1 MWPPPTRL
9 VSAGASRTRVNEEVE
24 TGHSSMWGSL
34 KVTDYHVR
42 CSVVS
47 RYAVTTVQSSVWNQ
61 LPIIKE
67 AAFEVDLPSSAFISN
82 FTISQ
87 THTSLLRA
95 EDQQANSSLD
105 LDLDMDLD
113 LDLEPGAEAG
123 AGFSTLSHDISGH
136 CRGPG
141 RGLGVGLP
149 LGRALCEPG
158 PVLVLSV
165 EDLGLGRGTS
175 NGQVYVAQVKERAAA
190 RKIYDAAK
198 KQGKTA
204 GLVATKE
211 REIEKFRVAV
221 SVPSG
226 ARMSFSLTYE
236 ELLPRRLGRYELSL
250 GLRPGQLVQNLTLDV
265 DITERTGLSFIRVL
279 PLKTTRLLSNTAK
292 GDSDPPPSTRV
303 EQSASCAQVRFRPTV
318 QQQSGVSS
326 KGLDADFIIQYDVN
340 LRDLIGDVQVYDGYF
355 VHYFAPRGLPVVPK
369 DVIFVIDVSGSMI
382 GTKIKQTKQAMSTIL
397 GDLREGDHFNIIT
410 FSDKVHT
417 WRKGR
422 TVRATRQNVR
432 DAKDFVKRII
442 AEGWTNINA
451 ALLSA
456 AQLVNPPSPGSSN
469 LLSSRRVPLVIFL
482 TDGEATI
489 GVTAGDTILS
499 NAKKALGSASLF
511 GLAFGDDADFLLL
524 KRLALDNRGVA
535 RMVYEDADAAL
546 QLKGFYDEVASPLL
560 SDIQLTYLDDQA
572 FDITR
577 SLFPNYFQGSELVVA
592 GRVKG
597 GVKDFKVSMS
607 ATDSKQRVRMENDVL
622 LSQGNVTAGH
632 CSGGVEGISSFVHRL
647 WAYFTI
653 KELLLAKL
661 NSTDPAT
668 QRLLT
673 EKATNLSL
681 KYNFVTPVTSLVVVK
696 PDADEAA
703 PPPTTVKPTT
713 AATTTTTTATT
724 TASSRT
730 PAAGAAKKP
739 GTPAHPRPNRTR
751 PLPPQPPPNTPQSK
765 KGSAPPSRKTTTT
778 TPSSVKTAPAPL
790 SGKKPPA
797 SHNDSRTVSPP
808 PAGRVNTSLLSALKT
823 AAPPAPG
830 KPSSP
835 PPSAVK
841 TTPPSLQTS
850 TTATTPPPSSVRT
863 EPAPLPSTVR
873 TAPPPVRVSAP
884 STEPHNS
891 STSAPDVP
899 QPGVTSQQQLP
910 PLSSLTPAADD
921 NNTHAGVDT
930 DLTIAT
936 LLSATFAPMPGVTD
950 GPRLWEAAGLLDVS
964 TSIQIQRKDI
974 DLVKDYDATYDYDYD
989 LSYEAWDDTADTDSF
1004 VLGGEEDCPLVE
1016 CLVLLEPPSSLGT
1029 VRVFSSSVDGDPHFV
1044 VQLPKLHQNLCFT
1057 VDGRANDVLRLLE
1070 DPDRGIIVDGQ
1081 LVGAPSKHGAED
1093 RSRTYFN
1100 RLTISTPTG
1109 GSGSIMIT
1117 ISLDAVVV
1125 EGEGRD
1131 ILPISQQGS
1140 VMRQGV
1146 TVTVDNHRS
1155 CWVELAK
1162 DLRFLV
1168 LFHHYKHPS
1177 YLQMAHLGFYIT
1189 DGRGLSPSTQGLLG
1203 QFQHTDMSVTAV
1215 KDHAH
1220 RAAREGGLSRGIL
1233 RWGSE
1238 HMSVTLQDKTLKD
1251 TVRKRHM
1258 GKCWVVPK
1266 AEVQRLL
1273 GHPYQSYVVE
1283 RETRVAWLQ
1292 VERVEQRQIR
1302 DDSEETDEA
1311 ANGGI
1316 MRNECDEGPMN
1327 DSFVPPSPPFELDSS
1342 S

>member
-1 MWPPPTRL
+1 MDMMNLKVQCMLVFFTFYVQEGLSRHYEASFGEKSLLQRVKRQSKPTKP
-9 VSAGASRTRVNEEVE
+9 V
-24 TGHSSMWGSL
+24 L

-61 LPIIKE
+61 LPITKE

-82 FTISQ
+82 FTI
-87 THTSLLRA
+87 
-95 EDQQANSSLD
+95 
-105 LDLDMDLD
+105 
-113 LDLEPGAEAG
+113 
-123 AGFSTLSHDISGH
+123 
-136 CRGPG
+136 
-141 RGLGVGLP
+141 
-149 LGRALCEPG
+149 
-158 PVLVLSV
+158 
-165 EDLGLGRGTS
+165 TS
-175 NGQVYVAQVKERAAA
+175 NGKVYVAQVKERAAA

-226 ARMSFSLTYE
+226 ARMFFSLSYE

-250 GLRPGQLVQNLTLDV
+250 GLRPGQPVQNLTLDV
-265 DITERTGLSFIRVL
+265 SIRERTGISFIKVL
-279 PLKTTRLLSNTAK
+279 PLKTSRLLSNTAQ
-292 GDSDPPPSTRV
+292 GDAEPPASTHV
-303 EQSASCAQVRFRPTV
+303 EQSAGCARVRYSPTL
-318 QQQSGVSS
+318 QQQNSISS
-326 KGLDADFIIQYDVN
+326 KGLNADFVIQYDVD
-340 LRDLIGDVQVYDGYF
+340 LRDLMGEIQVYDGYF

-432 DAKDFVKRII
+432 DAKDFVRRII

-456 AQLVNPPSPGSSN
+456 AQLVNPPSSTSSK

-489 GVTAGDTILS
+489 GVTAGDTILI

-535 RMVYEDADAAL
+535 RMVYEDTDAAM

-560 SDIQLTYLDDQA
+560 SDIQLSYLDDQA

-592 GRVKG
+592 GKVKP
-597 GVKDFKVSMS
+597 GVKDLKVSMS
-607 ATDSKQRVRMENDVL
+607 ATDSKQRVKLENDVL
-622 LSQGNVTAGH
+622 ISNANMNGSADSLDCSAGL
-632 CSGGVEGISSFVHRL
+632 EGISSFVHRL

-661 NSTDPAT
+661 NATDPAT
-668 QRLLT
+668 QRLLAD
-673 EKATNLSL
+673 KATNLSL

-696 PDADEAA
+696 PDADEA
-703 PPPTTVKPTT
+703 PQTPTTAKPTT
-713 AATTTTTTATT
+713 AATTTTTATT
-724 TASSRT
+724 TTAAKI

-739 GTPAHPRPNRTR
+739 SSPSNPRPSKTK
-751 PLPPQPPPNTPQSK
+751 PDPPQPPPQTKKILTSTAKTAASPSK
-765 KGSAPPSRKTTTT
+765 KTTTT
-778 TPSSVKTAPAPL
+778 SSPSSVKTAPAPF
-790 SGKKPPA
+790 SGKKPTP
-797 SHNDSRTVSPP
+797 SQNDSKTASPP
-808 PAGRVNTSLLSALKT
+808 PAGKISSSLLNALKT
-823 AAPPAPG
+823 ASPPAPG
-830 KPSSP
+830 KVSTPVPKTTAAPTTTTVLTFSTST
-835 PPSAVK
+835 
-841 TTPPSLQTS
+841 TTPPVKTDPALLPGKPLTPQPG
-850 TTATTPPPSSVRT
+850 TA
-863 EPAPLPSTVR
+863 R
-873 TAPPPVRVSAP
+873 TALPPVKVTIP
-884 STEPHNS
+884 SIAAENS

-899 QPGVTSQQQLP
+899 QPEVTTPLP
-910 PLSSLTPAADD
+910 ELPSPLTSPTPAPPPTLD
-921 NNTHAGVDT
+921 NNNSET
-930 DLTIAT
+930 DLSMAT
-936 LLSATFAPMPGVTD
+936 FVSATFAPMPGVTD

-964 TSIQIQRKDI
+964 TFIQRKDI

-989 LSYEAWDDTADTDSF
+989 LSYDAWDDTADTGSF
-1004 VLGGEEDCPLVE
+1004 
-1016 CLVLLEPPSSLGT
+1016 EPQSRLTT

-1070 DPDRGIIVDGQ
+1070 DPEKGIIVDGH
-1081 LVGAPSKHGAED
+1081 LMGAPSKHGVED
-1093 RSRTYFN
+1093 RTRTYFN
-1100 RLTISTPTG
+1100 QLTISSATG
-1109 GSGSIMIT
+1109 GSGDIT
-1117 ISLDAVVV
+1117 ITLSLDAVVV

-1131 ILPISQQGS
+1131 ILPITQQGS
-1140 VMRQGV
+1140 VRRQGV

-1155 CWVELAK
+1155 CWIELAK
-1162 DLRFLV
+1162 EVRFLV

-1189 DGRGLSPSTQGLLG
+1189 DGRGLSDSTQGLLG
-1203 QFQHTDMSVTAV
+1203 QFQHADMSVTAV
-1215 KDHAH
+1215 KDYLDGGAH
-1220 RAAREGGLSRGIL
+1220 KEAISARGLL

-1238 HMSVTLQDKTLKD
+1238 HLPVTLQDKTLKD
-1251 TVRKRHM
+1251 TVRKRHT

-1266 AEVQRLL
+1266 ADIERLL
-1273 GHPYQSYVVE
+1273 GHPYESYVVD
-1283 RETRVAWLQ
+1283 RV
-1292 VERVEQRQIR
+1292 
-1302 DDSEETDEA
+1302 
-1311 ANGGI
+1311 
-1316 MRNECDEGPMN
+1316 
-1327 DSFVPPSPPFELDSS
+1327 
-1342 S
+1342 